1 MKILRKVKKQAIAE
15 KLAVSQALADGAAG
29 IPALAAHP
37 TLAALIAAAADL
49 AAAATA
55 AADCANAAR
64 AATVLQNQKE
74 DGWDV
79 GLERWLNLLESEP
92 TVTVA
97 MLSAMNLQPTKTKRV
112 ATLEL
117 TEPLQFQLT
126 MGAQH
131 AALDGRWR
139 AVPGAR
145 GYFLELT
152 ETPDDPASWR
162 QVATATRTSCTLHGL
177 TTGTTYYGRV
187 RAFGS
192 AGPSPYSTV
201 EMAVAP

>member
-1 MKILRKVKKQAIAE
+1 MKILRKVKKQSIAE
-15 KLAVSQALADGAAG
+15 KLAISQALADGAAG
-29 IPALAAHP
+29 MPALANHP
-37 TLAALIAAAADL
+37 TLAALNVAAAEL
-49 AAAATA
+49 QAAATT

-74 DGWDV
+74 GGWDV

-97 MLSAMNLQPTKTKRV
+97 MLHAMNLQPTKTKSV

-117 TEPLQFQLT
+117 TEPLQFHLT

-131 AALDGRWR
+131 AELVGRWR

-152 ETPDDPASWR
+152 ETPADPASWR
-162 QVATATRTSCTLHGL
+162 QVATATRTSCTLQGL

-192 AGPSPYSTV
+192 AGPSPYSSV